1 VVFEGQDAPGAFG
14 DVEWVLDRGVEIEDF
29 VVSGARRGID
39 QAALPAADDRAV
51 APIAAAGAG
60 IG

>member
-1 VVFEGQDAPGAFG
+1 MRPGALG

-29 VVSGARRGID
+29 VVSGAWRGID